1 MSLHMSGKVFSKYRF
16 GLTLAVVFAL
26 QLFVISA
33 FFLFISLDL
42 SEPQRALLGQILAQR
57 KTLLVALSLMLLFA
71 LGVGIKALF
80 DAYLVPL
87 ERLSEDAVLL
97 AANPSHRATPQG
109 AREVCSL
116 ADKLNAL
123 ASSHQALH
131 DEVQEKIET
140 AKRALSEEKNR
151 LAALMSELALSVL
164 VCNIE
169 GRILLYNTRAK
180 QLLEADHDA
189 GAAAGSAAI
198 GLGRSV
204 FGVIERGLIVHALE
218 QIQHQLE
225 QRDDGAAPP
234 ASGFVATLGTGRLV
248 HARMAPVFANGHAG
262 HALNGFVLT
271 LEDITRNVEADSR
284 RDALLQSLTQDARAT
299 LANIRAA
306 VETMQTFPEMSGAKR
321 TQFTAIIDDESQR
334 LAHQIDLALQ
344 QHADSLDSRW
354 ELEEIRGVDLVA
366 LLARRI
372 DCPSLRVSV
381 GDAVDATCWL
391 KVDSYALTQA
401 LAYLVQRLAGELGVN
416 ELRLGLRRADR
427 LAHLD
432 LTWSGALLDAETLR
446 VWENTPMPI
455 GTAGPALTLG
465 AVIARHGGAAVY
477 RAESRSESRADSLS
491 HASCYCLLLPIT
503 EPQAAVDIPLRHQD
517 RPEFYDFDL
526 FHQPGQNAELDQR
539 LLSQLSYTVFDTE
552 TTGLQPAAGDEII
565 SIGALR
571 IVNGRLLQQENFDQ
585 LIQPRRRLSAES
597 ICIHGITDAM
607 LNGQPPIEKV
617 LPQFHRFAEDTVLV
631 AHNAAFD
638 MRFLQ
643 MKEAQTGASFT
654 QPVLDTLLLSQVIHP
669 HQEQHTLEAIAA
681 RLGVAIVGRHTAL
694 GDAIVTGEVF
704 LRMIPLLAEK
714 NILTLKDARDAAQQ
728 TSYAR
733 IHY

>member
-1 MSLHMSGKVFSKYRF
+1 MSLRMSGKAFSKYRF

-26 QLFVISA
+26 QLLVVSA
-33 FFLFISLDL
+33 FFLFVSLDM
-42 SEPQRALLGQILAQR
+42 SEPQRALLGQALAQH
-57 KTLLVALSLMLLFA
+57 KTMLVALSLMLLLA
-71 LGVGIKALF
+71 LGVTVKALF
-80 DAYLVPL
+80 DIYLAPL
-87 ERLSEDAVLL
+87 ERLSEDAVML
-97 AANPSHRATPQG
+97 AKNPSHRATPQG
-109 AREVCSL
+109 AREVRSL
-116 ADKLNAL
+116 ADKLNIL
-123 ASSHQALH
+123 AGSHQALH

-140 AKRALSEEKNR
+140 AKRALAEEKNR
-151 LAALMSELALSVL
+151 LAALMSELSFSVL

-169 GRILLYNTRAK
+169 GRILLYNARAK
-180 QLLEADHDA
+180 QLLEAGNDA
-189 GAAAGSAAI
+189 GAAV

-225 QRDDGAAPP
+225 QQGDDAAPP
-234 ASGFVATLGTGRLV
+234 ASGFVAALATGRLV
-248 HARMAPVFANGHAG
+248 RARMVPVLDNG

-271 LEDITRNVEADSR
+271 LEDITRPAAAESS
-284 RDALLQSLTQDARAT
+284 RDALLQALTQDTRAT

-334 LAHQIDLALQ
+334 LAHQIDLAMQ
-344 QHADSLDSRW
+344 KHADSLDSRW
-354 ELEEIRGVDLVA
+354 ELEEIRGIDLVA
-366 LLARRI
+366 LLARHI
-372 DCPSLRVSV
+372 DCPSLRVSM
-381 GDAVDATCWL
+381 DDTIDTTCWL

-401 LAYLVQRLAGELGVN
+401 LAYLMQRLAGELGVR
-416 ELRLGLRRADR
+416 ELRLGLHRAGR

-432 LTWSGALLDAETLR
+432 LTWNGAPLGAETLR
-446 VWENTPMPI
+446 VWENTPMP
-455 GTAGPALTLG
+455 AGAAGSALTLNE
-465 AVIARHGGAAVY
+465 VISRHGGAAVY
-477 RAESRSESRADSLS
+477 RIESRAELS
-491 HASCYCLLLPIT
+491 SHTPCYRLLLPIT
-503 EPQAAVDIPLRHQD
+503 EPQGAVDIPLRHHG

-526 FHQPGQNAELDQR
+526 FHQPGQSAELDQR

-585 LIQPRRRLSAES
+585 LIRPRRRLSAES
-597 ICIHGITDAM
+597 IAIHGITDTM
-607 LNGQPPIEKV
+607 LKGQPPIEKV
-617 LPQFHRFAEDTVLV
+617 LPQFHRFVEDTVLV

-643 MKEAQTGASFT
+643 MQEAQTGVCFT

-669 HQEQHTLEAIAA
+669 HQEQHTLEAIAM

-714 NILTLKDARDAAQQ
+714 NIFTLKDARDAAQQ

-733 IHY
+733 VHY